1 MDGFAPGG
9 HRAVMMPGMGEDPSE
24 GFEELRQTA
33 FGAAYRML
41 GSVSEAEDLA
51 QEALL
56 RLHREREAGK
66 EIESPEG
73 FLVTVVTRLGI
84 DELRS
89 ARARR
94 ETYVGEW
101 LPEPILTAEGDD
113 PARHAEIAD
122 SLSVALLM
130 VLERLSPEQRAVF
143 LLREVFDYP
152 YDRIAEVLGKSTG
165 AVRKLGSRARQQ
177 VEKDE
182 PRFETSREQRD
193 RLAER
198 FFEAFEEGNL
208 EELEAMLAEDAVV
221 RGDGGGKVP
230 GARRA
235 PIQGRVRCA
244 RAMRAARG
252 LIGRMGLTFR
262 RTEVNGQPGL
272 VTVDPDGKLVG
283 VFTVD
288 VAEGRIRELDGIFNP
303 DKLRHLGPVAD
314 HEALFRKGRMR
325 APRDD

>member
-1 MDGFAPGG
+1 MSDVKPASGE
-9 HRAVMMPGMGEDPSE
+9 GM
-24 GFEELRQTA
+24 EELRRTA
-33 FGAAYRML
+33 FAAAYRML
-41 GSVSEAEDLA
+41 GSVGESEDLA

-56 RLHREREAGK
+56 RLHREREAGN
-66 EIESPEG
+66 EIDSPEG
-73 FLVTVVTRLGI
+73 FVVTVVTRLGI

-122 SLSVALLM
+122 SLSVALLV

-143 LLREVFDYP
+143 LLREVFEYP
-152 YDRIAEVLGKSTG
+152 YDRIADVLGKSTA

-193 RLAER
+193 RLADR
-198 FFEAFEEGNL
+198 FFEAFEDGNL
-208 EELEAMLAEDAVV
+208 EELEALLTEDATV
-221 RGDGGGKVP
+221 RGDGGGNVP

-235 PIQGRVRCA
+235 AVRGRVRCV
-244 RAMRAARG
+244 RAMRG
-252 LIGRMGLTFR
+252 GQMLLERMGATLR
-262 RTEVNGQPGL
+262 RTEVNGEPG
-272 VTVDPDGKLVG
+272 VVVVDPEDKVMG
-283 VFTVD
+283 VVTLE
-288 VAEGRIRELDGIFNP
+288 VAEGRIREVNGVFNP

-314 HEALFRKGRMR
+314 HWAMFEAARRRARAERDAGRSG
-325 APRDD
+325 